1 MTMPIQ
7 RILKP
12 NHAIPLLLALALGL
26 SGCVNLGQSKWSGG
40 QYYDVT
46 FERDENLPVETRNA
60 RRAMSRELA
69 LDKNPPKV
77 QQVVERYDESVRTRL
92 MRDFKLAGLPYPS
105 SRLAL
110 LGFKKERR
118 LELWGAD
125 GDGPMKLIKRY
136 PFTAFSGDLG
146 PKRRQ
151 GDKQIPEGVYR
162 ITFLNPNSAYHLSM
176 KLDYPNAFDRAMADL
191 ERRGQLGGDIFIHGD
206 SESVGCIALGDR
218 AIEELFV
225 LTAWAGME
233 NVQVIVAP
241 YDLRRDKEIRAQDH
255 IPWTR
260 ELYARLQDSLAGFRE

>member
-7 RILKP
+7 RILQT
-12 NHAIPLLLALALGL
+12 HRALPLLLTLALSL
-26 SGCVNLGQSKWSGG
+26 SGCVNLGYSKRSAG
-40 QYYDVT
+40 QYYDVS
-46 FERDENLPVETRNA
+46 FESDENLPVETRNA
-60 RRAMSRELA
+60 RRALNRDLA

-92 MRDFKLAGLPYPS
+92 KRDFKLAGLPYPS
-105 SRLAL
+105 ARLAL

-125 GDGPMKLIKRY
+125 GDGPMKYIKKY

-151 GDKQIPEGVYR
+151 GDKQIPEGIYR

-191 ERRGQLGGDIFIHGD
+191 ERRGHLGGDIFIHGD

-260 ELYARLQDSLAGFRE
+260 ELYARLQDSLASFRE